1 MEIQIMEMKNPKYSN
16 AENTTVDVEVK
27 FSHMPEEFVW
37 FTASPNDTTSYGPEI
52 YQRAINGD
60 FGLVQAYQ
68 GN

>member
-1 MEIQIMEMKNPKYSN
+1 MEIKNPKYSN
-16 AENTTVDVEVK
+16 AENTTVDVEVN

-37 FTASPNDTTSYGPEI
+37 FTASPNDTTSYGAEI

-60 FGLVQAYQ
+60 FGIIQAYQ